1 MALAGHPG
9 LTGAADKQNHEGEGA
24 VDGMSAISERTVD
37 VGVADLP
44 SAGRSE
50 TPTPEDGLGRAPRLG
65 AHSPAEAEEVLVLSG
80 LSKVYEPTP
89 RWMRVLARTHI
100 ASDVIALDGIDLT
113 VRAGEIC
120 AIVGP
125 NGAGKT
131 TLFRIIVGLTTATS
145 GTGTLLGLD
154 VERDSEQIR
163 QVVGW
168 MPADDRSL
176 LMRATARE
184 NLHMHGR
191 LQGMSPRLMATRI
204 PEVLA
209 TVDLESRIDTVVA
222 GLSAGMKARLRLA
235 RALLSGPRVLI
246 LDEPTGAVDP
256 IAAHGLLDLITDLVQ
271 RERLAVLISSHRLEE
286 IEALRSQ
293 ALLLDKGRVKYFGDL
308 DSLRE
313 QWERPQLELVFASTD
328 AADQAAADLTSLG
341 LELTVDGPTVRCWLK
356 ARDGAGDVLAALG
369 AGTRQVRHV
378 REIPMPLRDLI
389 ARAYRHDQT
398 AEGGAT

>member
-1 MALAGHPG
+1 
-9 LTGAADKQNHEGEGA
+9 
-24 VDGMSAISERTVD
+24 MSAISERRVD
-37 VGVADLP
+37 VGVADRP

-50 TPTPEDGLGRAPRLG
+50 TFTPADGLGRGQRDG
-65 AHSPAEAEEVLVLSG
+65 ARSPAEAEEVLVLSG
-80 LSKVYEPTP
+80 LTKVYEPTP

-100 ASDVIALDGIDLT
+100 TSDVIALDGIDLT

-145 GTGTLLGLD
+145 GEGTLLGLD

-209 TVDLESRIDTVVA
+209 TVDLESKIDTVVA

-313 QWERPQLELVFASTD
+313 QWERPQLELVFASTG

-341 LELTVDGPTVRCWLK
+341 LELTVDGATVRCWLK
-356 ARDGAGDVLAALG
+356 VRDGAGDVLAALG
-369 AGTRQVRHV
+369 AGARQIRHV

>member
-9 LTGAADKQNHEGEGA
+9 LTGAANKQNHEGEGA
-24 VDGMSAISERTVD
+24 VDGMSAISERPVD
-37 VGVADLP
+37 IGVADRP

-50 TPTPEDGLGRAPRLG
+50 APTPADGLGRAQRVG
-65 AHSPAEAEEVLVLSG
+65 ARSPAEAEEVLVLSG
-80 LSKVYEPTP
+80 LTKVYEPTP

-100 ASDVIALDGIDLT
+100 KSDVLALDGIDLT

-145 GTGTLLGLD
+145 GEGTLLGLD

-168 MPADDRSL
+168 MPSDDRSL

-356 ARDGAGDVLAALG
+356 VRDGAGDVLAALG
-369 AGTRQVRHV
+369 AGARQVRHV

-398 AEGGAT
+398 AEGGPT